1 MPVFLMIDPFL
12 IITNYTGKIS
22 TNCTRAFQRKR
33 NYKDLNEI
41 WLKLGGPGRNL
52 SEDRLHQ
59 ALTKRKTL
67 YEYERSFF
75 LDLELDL
82 VSSLTHNRKE
92 NTPASAYGLVP
103 LSINHHHQDMCLLKH
118 IWRDVERLFLA
129 STAYNGFSVPCL
141 K

>member
-1 MPVFLMIDPFL
+1 M
-12 IITNYTGKIS
+12 
-22 TNCTRAFQRKR
+22 
-33 NYKDLNEI
+33 
-41 WLKLGGPGRNL
+41 
-52 SEDRLHQ
+52 
-59 ALTKRKTL
+59 KRKTL

-82 VSSLTHNRKE
+82 VSSLAHNRKE
-92 NTPASAYGLVP
+92 KTAVNGRSPASAYRLVP
-103 LSINHHHQDMCLLKH
+103 LSINHHQDMSLLKH